1 MVERTVRA
9 RRVGQGFL
17 RDRLRN
23 PTSAAWLQRNRWN
36 VRGPLLSDETRFRLM
51 RLLEANP
58 GMSQRDLARELG
70 ISLGKVNYCVA
81 ALIRLGWIK
90 VTNFKNSH
98 KKAAYLY
105 LLTPRGIDEKASLT
119 FRFLQAKLR
128 EYEALKVEIEQIR
141 HESQR
146 LARR

>member
-1 MVERTVRA
+1 MTPAAVSVS
-9 RRVGQGFL
+9 GFL
-17 RDRLRN
+17 WSQPAAAYGFKDTRCNLRE
-23 PTSAAWLQRNRWN
+23 P
-36 VRGPLLSDETRFRLM
+36 VLSDETRYRLM

-81 ALIRLGWIK
+81 ALIRRGWIK
-90 VTNFKNSH
+90 VTNFKNSQ

-105 LLTPRGIDEKASLT
+105 LLTPRGIEEKASLT
-119 FRFLQAKLR
+119 VRFLQAKLR
-128 EYEALKVEIEQIR
+128 EYEALKIEIEQIR